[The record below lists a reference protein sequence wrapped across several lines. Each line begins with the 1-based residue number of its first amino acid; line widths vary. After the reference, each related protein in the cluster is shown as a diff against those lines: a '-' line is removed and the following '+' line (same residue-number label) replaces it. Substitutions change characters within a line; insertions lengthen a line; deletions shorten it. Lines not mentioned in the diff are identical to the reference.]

1 MPITFSAKWLK
12 FTGRMNL
19 MRRGTAALLP
29 QPLWLSL
36 VIGAVQLKSSG
47 AGEMPHT
54 CGFVPA
60 RENATG

>member
-1 MPITFSAKWLK
+1 
-12 FTGRMNL
+12 